1 MKLCIFEDDA
11 SAGLRPVNQ
20 LRHTSEIICGA
31 FSLIEKL
38 ENFIVRKYEISV
50 HCRYHLTEICREK
63 FPKYNINKLF
73 NDDYLFLNSRVI
85 FTKKFIEGL
94 FVTIDEFKDSAIL
107 SGKDMIALHVSANR
121 ISGLK
126 HKVESKSDNNFI
138 SISDVLKL
146 RLKPIQLS
154 QLDKDETEEI
164 VVLRYP
170 SDMILNHEDQLNKD
184 LEFLFFQNRSSA
196 MHPRNV
202 ELINKKR
209 IHISPRC
216 TISPYAVLDA
226 SKGDI
231 YISGNTSL
239 EPFSYIVGPA
249 YIGEYSTVRS
259 GTKLY
264 GPIRIGNYCKVS
276 GELVSSILH
285 SYVNKQHLGFLGHSY
300 LCEWVNIGA
309 GATTSNLKNNY
320 STISIKL
327 EKNTIDTGS
336 IFLGS
341 IIGDHTKTGINSML
355 NTGTIIGISCNL
367 YGSGYQPKTVS
378 SFSWVDAASGKT
390 EKYDLSKAINTAKIS
405 MKRRNVNMSRAYE
418 NLLSLHYKNTR
429 VR

>member
-1 MKLCIFEDDA
+1 MQYWML
-11 SAGLRPVNQ
+11 Q
-20 LRHTSEIICGA
+20 
-31 FSLIEKL
+31 
-38 ENFIVRKYEISV
+38 
-50 HCRYHLTEICREK
+50 
-63 FPKYNINKLF
+63 
-73 NDDYLFLNSRVI
+73 
-85 FTKKFIEGL
+85 
-94 FVTIDEFKDSAIL
+94 
-107 SGKDMIALHVSANR
+107 
-121 ISGLK
+121 
-126 HKVESKSDNNFI
+126 KV
-138 SISDVLKL
+138 
-146 RLKPIQLS
+146 
-154 QLDKDETEEI
+154 
-164 VVLRYP
+164 
-170 SDMILNHEDQLNKD
+170 
-184 LEFLFFQNRSSA
+184 
-196 MHPRNV
+196 
-202 ELINKKR
+202 
-209 IHISPRC
+209 
-216 TISPYAVLDA
+216 
-226 SKGDI
+226 I
-231 YISGNTSL
+231 YIFGNTSL